1 MELVYRVLWTDSQDD
16 LFQAVE
22 HALDWT
28 GDVAH
33 EVITVGDEESQI
45 KEFRIKAQS
54 GNRTT
59 LRVVSQ
65 ENEQIVW

>member
-1 MELVYRVLWTDSQDD
+1 MELVYRVLWTDNQVD

-22 HALDWT
+22 HAFQDWT
-28 GDVAH
+28 GDVAN
-33 EVITVGDEESQI
+33 EVISVADEESQI
-45 KEFRIKAQS
+45 KEFRIKAHG

-65 ENEQIVW
+65 RMTK